1 MRKGSGTSISSRPVS
16 GRIIAFGGRTLK
28 TDKSVAKYVNSK
40 ESEIYVKSRSLY
52 GIYFAKNEMAKMD
65 KVYLVEGYLDV
76 LSMHQLGI
84 LNTVASS
91 GTSLTVEQIRL
102 MKRFTPNVTIMYDGD
117 SAGIHAALRGINMV
131 LKEDMNVKIVL
142 LPDGDDP
149 DSFARK
155 HTLAE
160 VQEFIAENER
170 DFIGFKTDLLLE
182 DAGRDPLKKAMVIND
197 IADTIAGIPDA
208 IKRSVYVGDCAQ
220 KFGIESDILF
230 DRIRKTREKDLEERR
245 AEASRAADSPEESV
259 PSPEAPQSEEEMA
272 PAPAS
277 PQEAVRIEEDP
288 VVAPSEQELLS
299 FILRDGTTPL
309 DFPSDSEFY
318 AGEEPQTVAD
328 FIDAALDGAP
338 FVNTAYRIV
347 YERYFQL
354 YDEGYS
360 QDQIIRTLLDGED
373 RGIAA
378 TTARLFEEQ
387 YRLSVGDFSRALTAH
402 SSWLT
407 NFVPRAILVYHD
419 KMMQSRLTTLMRELS
434 TASPED
440 QADILKEIESVN
452 AKKRKINIRLGRE
465 KMDRQ
470 I

>member
-1 MRKGSGTSISSRPVS
+1 MTGFTSGSCSRS
-16 GRIIAFGGRTLK
+16 GGRTLK

-245 AEASRAADSPEESV
+245 AEASRAADRPAETD
-259 PSPEAPQSEEEMA
+259 PSSEAPLPEVEKA
-272 PAPAS
+272 PAPVS

-328 FIDAALDGAP
+328 FIDAALDA
-338 FVNTAYRIV
+338 
-347 YERYFQL
+347 
-354 YDEGYS
+354 GYTVAWGG
-360 QDQIIRTLLDGED
+360 DVT
-373 RGIAA
+373 
-378 TTARLFEEQ
+378 
-387 YRLSVGDFSRALTAH
+387 GDFTRTGTAELPDSIRPSQALRQEQWDDWRFTYDHVMLIYGKAVDEHGRPYYMVKNTWGKVGLYKGIWYMSRDYMTLNTTYIFLNRRALPKP
-402 SSWLT
+402 LR
-407 NFVPRAILVYHD
+407 RAVQYY
-419 KMMQSRLTTLMRELS
+419 
-434 TASPED
+434 P
-440 QADILKEIESVN
+440 
-452 AKKRKINIRLGRE
+452 
-465 KMDRQ
+465 
-470 I
+470 